1 MGYISFSRNPCE
13 DYTQLLRFPIIL
25 IMKNHHDKSDPLLI
39 LLADIGLSQI
49 HGIDAQTIQY
59 FYLLNSLSSSLC
71 KWTDL
76 KNIIPPL
83 HILVSNTFEWSLGKK
98 CANISFLLPMSV
110 LDPNAAYQ
118 SGIKHIS
125 YSSVTDFVFFFV
137 EVCII
142 IIENM
147 PVAHLISYCIFTH
160 ACSLTVLT
168 DMRSVRR
175 QSWSHT

>member
-125 YSSVTDFVFFFV
+125 YSSVTDFGFFCRGMYYYYWKYACGASYLILHIHPCMFADCADRH
-137 EVCII
+137 EV
-142 IIENM
+142 
-147 PVAHLISYCIFTH
+147 S
-160 ACSLTVLT
+160 
-168 DMRSVRR
+168 
-175 QSWSHT
+175 